1 MAFAVGAFYQNWE
14 SAILR
19 IISSRKGYIASNFA
33 CFLLFAVLIAC
44 SALFGNI
51 ISTVL
56 AYSLLPLWVV
66 AVLVPLDCSKAA
78 KNRIVLFGGAVSY
91 EVYLVHGI
99 VMDYLNRHTSLDG
112 MAFAAVTLIT
122 SYKGNH
128 VLEKYSGNVSS
139 HTPIIWRHILP
150 KGLIPCF
157 Q

>member
-1 MAFAVGAFYQNWE
+1 MIGLFCPGLLLYVFWIGAKCKAPSLRRTVLFAGPLLLVVFTAGMGYGRNWWACTMAFAVGAFYQNWE

-78 KNRIVLFGGAVSY
+78 KTGLFFLGGRFRMRS
-91 EVYLVHGI
+91 
-99 VMDYLNRHTSLDG
+99 
-112 MAFAAVTLIT
+112 
-122 SYKGNH
+122 
-128 VLEKYSGNVSS
+128 
-139 HTPIIWRHILP
+139 IWCMEL
-150 KGLIPCF
+150 
-157 Q
+157 